1 VLYALFSILGW
12 WRIAQYQRGRGRAI
26 VAGIFALVW
35 LVLVPFYVVREYRY
49 WYTTDAALV
58 SYRAAAAEVNRR
70 FAKGTPVV
78 VGLEPYFY
86 SVETSASGIS
96 FPESDDDFLFRF
108 MDRYGAR
115 FIFLTDEELQLWR
128 PQWRS
133 PSNLP
138 TELRFAGAVGDGLV
152 FARRDTP

>member
-1 VLYALFSILGW
+1 
-12 WRIAQYQRGRGRAI
+12 
-26 VAGIFALVW
+26 
-35 LVLVPFYVVREYRY
+35 
-49 WYTTDAALV
+49 
-58 SYRAAAAEVNRR
+58 
-70 FAKGTPVV
+70 VV